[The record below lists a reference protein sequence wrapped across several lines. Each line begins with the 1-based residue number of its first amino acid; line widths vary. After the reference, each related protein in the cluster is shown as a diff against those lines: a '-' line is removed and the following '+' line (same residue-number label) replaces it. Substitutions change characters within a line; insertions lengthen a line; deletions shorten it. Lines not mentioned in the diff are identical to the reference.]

1 MQLDEQLSLWLDDPL
16 SGCENHDY
24 LTRQLITY
32 IGNKRALL
40 PQIGMAVER
49 VKRRLGRRKLRVF
62 DVFSGSGVVS
72 RFMKAHAS
80 SLVVNDLEDYAA
92 VVSRCFLRNRS
103 TVDLAAVGAIVK
115 DFNARVL
122 RELFPRGFIEE
133 MYAPRDESRIEARDR
148 VFYTKENAR
157 RLDNYRRMIASA
169 PGDVQE
175 LLLGPLLGR
184 ASVHAN
190 TAGVFK
196 GFYKNRRTGIG
207 QFGGSGLDALLRI
220 RGTIALEPP
229 VLSDYE
235 CEVEVI
241 QDDANAAADR
251 VSTVDLAYIDP
262 PYNQHPY
269 GSNYFMLNL
278 LARYERPAQVSRVS
292 GIPHDWRRSGYN
304 VRSRSLPLLRD
315 LLGKLDARFLL
326 VSFNSEGFIVP
337 GEMRAL
343 LEEFGTVEVYETRYN
358 AFRGSRSFANR
369 SIHVTEHLFLVE
381 RRQSSGRTT

>member
-1 MQLDEQLSLWLDDPL
+1 MQTDGQLPL
-16 SGCENHDY
+16 SFNDPDPAGQPFENPQY

-40 PQIGMAVER
+40 PQIGMAVDR
-49 VKRRLGRRKLRVF
+49 VRRRLGMRRLRVF

-72 RFMKAHAS
+72 RFLKAHAT
-80 SLVVNDLEDYAA
+80 SLVANDLEDYAA
-92 VVSRCFLRNRS
+92 VVSRCFLQNRS
-103 TVDLAAVGAIVK
+103 SVDYAAVRDIVS
-115 DFNARVL
+115 DLNARVL
-122 RELFPRGFIEE
+122 RDPLPRGFIEE

-157 RLDNYRRMIASA
+157 RLDNYRRMIGSA
-169 PGDVQE
+169 PGGVQD

-196 GFYKNRRTGIG
+196 GFYKNRRTGVG
-207 QFGGSGLDALLRI
+207 QYGGSGLDAMSRI
-220 RGTIALEPP
+220 RGTITLEPP
-229 VLSDYE
+229 VLSDHE
-235 CEVEVI
+235 CDIEVI
-241 QDDANAAADR
+241 QDDANAAAER
-251 VSTVDLAYIDP
+251 ARGIDLAYIDP

-278 LARYERPAQVSRVS
+278 LVRYERPPRVSAVS

-304 VRSRSLPLLRD
+304 VRSRSLPLLRE
-315 LLGKLDARFLL
+315 LLAKLDSRFLL
-326 VSFNSEGFIVP
+326 ISFNSEGFISP
-337 GEMRAL
+337 AEMRTMLAA
-343 LEEFGTVEVYETRYN
+343 FGQVEMFETPYN
-358 AFRGSRSFANR
+358 AFRGSRSFADR

-381 RRQSSGRTT
+381 RR